1 MAKDRVVD
9 IKPQAAQATRER
21 DLVIRVV
28 RDELIQFMARKFMK
42 ERHRDLGQLGPDV
55 SCMVESLAEAMAVL
69 HVDLLR
75 SLAAGDTGAY
85 ERKVELAREMDQKK

>member
-1 MAKDRVVD
+1 MAKDRVVEMN
-9 IKPQAAQATRER
+9 PHASQATRER
-21 DLVIRVV
+21 DLVIRSV

-69 HVDLLR
+69 HVDVIR
-75 SLAAGDTGAY
+75 SMSSGDTGSY
-85 ERKVELAREMDQKK
+85 ERKLAIAREMDSKK

>member
-42 ERHRDLGQLGPDV
+42 ERHRDLG
-55 SCMVESLAEAMAVL
+55 
-69 HVDLLR
+69 
-75 SLAAGDTGAY
+75 
-85 ERKVELAREMDQKK
+85 